1 MTDNDTIARE
11 HIEGGEGNSEHDRS
25 PDWLHMIQ
33 VGNEALEF
41 RELGLSDPVPTGR
54 QIIEAAG
61 FRAVEE
67 FLIFEVSRDRRL
79 TELKLDE
86 TTDLRGRGKER
97 FIIFKSDRSWRGI
110 IDGKRFEWGARD
122 VFGHVL
128 KWLAGVDPDRFGVW
142 LERKDEPDLLIAD
155 DEKASLMPHGV
166 ERFRTDRLF
175 KICIEGE
182 DLPWDSKTITT
193 EQIAGLGGWDP
204 SLGVI
209 EVDEDQN
216 ERTLEPGE
224 VIKLRPGVTYGKKL
238 CFKRGRHE

>member
-1 MTDNDTIARE
+1 MTDSNITLQDRIKD
-11 HIEGGEGNSEHDRS
+11 GDGNSEYDCS
-25 PDWLHMIQ
+25 PDLLHTIQ
-33 VGNEALEF
+33 VGNEALTF
-41 RELGLSDPVPTGR
+41 RELELSDPAPTGR

-61 FRAVEE
+61 FSAVEE

-79 TELKLDE
+79 TELKLDG
-86 TTDLRGRGKER
+86 TIDLRGRGKER

-110 IDGKRFEWGARD
+110 IDGKRFEWGASE
-122 VFGHVL
+122 VGSQVL
-128 KWLAGVDPDRFGVW
+128 KWLAGVDPCKFGVW
-142 LERKDEPDLLIAD
+142 LERKNRPDLLIAD

-175 KICIEGE
+175 KICVEGE
-182 DLPWDSKTITT
+182 DFPWDSKKITT

-216 ERTLEPGE
+216 ERTLGPGE
-224 VIKLRPGVTYGKKL
+224 VVKLRPGVTYGKKL
-238 CFKRGRHE
+238 CFKRGAA